1 MTSERPKASLVG
13 FGDLALSAYNT
24 AKIRGVDAEISRL
37 SSGLDSSFKLQRA
50 EVREKTNQ
58 IESFQFH
65 AMNGLRVVH
74 NEIGSLK
81 SGLAEVNETLQRI
94 ENRDE
99 ITANLRLKILKIEE
113 EIEKIRGYSEN
124 YPEYAT
130 LMAENLSSIT
140 SDLDISSFKHMNG
153 DDLRWAR
160 DVLNSIGALK
170 TEMHQLIGL

>member
-1 MTSERPKASLVG
+1 MSSERPKASLVG

-37 SSGLDSSFKLQRA
+37 SAGLDSKFELQRA
-50 EVREKTNQ
+50 DVREMTNQ

-65 AMNGLRVVH
+65 AMNGLRIVH

-81 SGLAEVNETLQRI
+81 SGLSEVTKTLQRM

-99 ITANLRLKILKIEE
+99 LTADLRLKVLKIEE
-113 EIEKIRGYSEN
+113 EIEKIRSYSEN
-124 YPEYAT
+124 YPEYST
-130 LMAENLSSIT
+130 LMAENLSLIT
-140 SDLDISSFKHMNG
+140 SDLDISAFKHMNG

-160 DVLNSIGALK
+160 DVLNSVGALK
-170 TEMHQLIGL
+170 AEMHQLIGL